1 MKERTSLR
9 PTELAELAI
18 EWWCPD
24 RYVEIYGE
32 LTSRFVRIMDAYDSG
47 DLSTW
52 YNLLNGAAVSV
63 LGYDLDDE
71 DQEEALLGYLED
83 LCRGYFDPSQAEV
96 G

>member
-24 RYVEIYGE
+24 RFVETYGE
-32 LTSRFVRIMDAYDSG
+32 LVSAFASMLEAYDANDYG
-47 DLSTW
+47 TW
-52 YNLLNGAAVSV
+52 YNLLNRAAVSI

-71 DQEEALLGYLED
+71 DQEEALLGHLED
-83 LCRGYFDPSQAEV
+83 LCHGYLDHTFEN
-96 G
+96 

>member
-24 RYVEIYGE
+24 RFVEIYGD
-32 LTSRFVRIMDAYDSG
+32 LVSRFARMMDAYDAG

-52 YNLLNGAAVSV
+52 YNLLNGTAVAC
-63 LGYDLDDE
+63 LGYDTVREE
-71 DQEEALLGYLED
+71 DALLGYLED
-83 LCRGYFDPSQAEV
+83 LCHGYLDHTFEN
-96 G
+96 